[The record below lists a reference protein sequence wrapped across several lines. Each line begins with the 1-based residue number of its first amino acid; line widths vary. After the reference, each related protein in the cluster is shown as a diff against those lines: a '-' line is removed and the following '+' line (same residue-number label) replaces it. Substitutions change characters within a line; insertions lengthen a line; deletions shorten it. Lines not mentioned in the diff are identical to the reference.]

1 MQVPSWNT
9 AINLD
14 EDDVCCLRRNEFSPI
29 IFPPLY
35 EYPHSL
41 SPIPLPIELT
51 SESEDEQLNPP
62 LPRRIV
68 AASKL
73 DRRGLHNL
81 REFFVFRLSLLD
93 PKRRKMAKQARSRVS
108 TNNDGFHMYMAPSL
122 AVGIRCGKMKADNKG
137 RYYQN

>member
-1 MQVPSWNT
+1 MQGSSWNI

-14 EDDVCCLRRNEFSPI
+14 EEDVCCLRRNEFSPI

-41 SPIPLPIELT
+41 SPIPLPIEFT

-81 REFFVFRLSLLD
+81 REFSRLSIIIIRSEEKED
-93 PKRRKMAKQARSRVS
+93 GQASKESSVDKQ
-108 TNNDGFHMYMAPSL
+108 
-122 AVGIRCGKMKADNKG
+122 
-137 RYYQN
+137 